1 MGKSKYLTVLASF
14 VLALGLYGC
23 SGENSPVDPV
33 NPDNGGTEKPEAKG
47 KQFRGFIDSTAM
59 RASTASRTFG
69 VYGELDPLTHKTG
82 IRFYWDEEEDKDSPY
97 LYIWDTKNNN
107 WRWFSTRDV
116 LERDPQNRILS
127 AAWTLGGA
135 TLDQETYKLRY
146 GNRAYNNEAYFYSN
160 QEQLIPGQ
168 ASKLRYYGDC
178 GTAIAEDNGLYYD
191 FTLKHSAA
199 FITFMPYA
207 GGAVTDESHKVLV
220 NCKLWRVRISSDQFM
235 GNTGQYFKFNDNGI
249 DQSQWTTSG
258 QKYIQLECAKD
269 NSGTITANYGIP
281 TSKDAA
287 KTNGAIMVLA
297 PGTYTN
303 VKIEYTVYDP
313 VVQSSAIFTK
323 SIPTLTLNPGRNLP
337 IYSAL
342 TCKDYSS
349 QFGLYHMWGA
359 QDNYWNSTFPA
370 SHNWGPLGVPA
381 QINYPSTGQLRY
393 FSNVDAA
400 ALAGPKDAPAG
411 SKDADAP
418 TINLLHWYVTKGDP
432 RWDPE
437 PFTYDGHLFTGR
449 IWFLKASVIADNYG
463 VSVPDMSQKIQGGN
477 DVSAGY
483 TSESRTPSDWSNVPE
498 AQRSN
503 YFYVVPLGY
512 YENGQL
518 KMLQSTSYGYSY
530 FWSST
535 GYAGYGVGSAASKI
549 YAAYLRIQLSNPY
562 TNNSSSYIH
571 IENDYD
577 SENLRTNGY
586 QTWPGEQFTYN

>member
-33 NPDNGGTEKPEAKG
+33 NPNNGGTEKPEAKG

-59 RASTASRTFG
+59 RESNGSRTLG
-69 VYGELDPLTHKTG
+69 VYGELDPVTHKTG
-82 IRFYWDEEEDKDSPY
+82 ITFYWDEIEDDTWPY
-97 LYIWDTKNNN
+97 LFIFNDANSAWYQL
-107 WRWFSTRDV
+107 RTRDV
-116 LERDPQNRILS
+116 LTRDAKNRITS
-127 AAWTLGGA
+127 ASWSLGGLQ
-135 TLDQETYKLRY
+135 LDKETYKIRY
-146 GNRAYNNEAYFYSN
+146 GNNTNSN
-160 QEQLIPGQ
+160 QAAIANNQIQLQPGQ
-168 ASKLRYYGDC
+168 ASNLRSYGDC

-191 FTLKHSAA
+191 FTLKHSASY
-199 FITFMPYA
+199 ITFMPYA
-207 GGAVTDESHKVLV
+207 GGSATDESHKVLV
-220 NCKLWRVRISSDQFM
+220 NCKLWRVKISSDQSMSGVSFS
-235 GNTGQYFKFNDNGI
+235 FNDNGFV
-249 DQSQWTTSG
+249 QSPWPTG
-258 QKYIQLECAKD
+258 GYNFLQLECANNTTQKYD
-269 NSGTITANYGIP
+269 IP
-281 TSKDAA
+281 SSKNAA
-287 KTNGAIMVLA
+287 KDNGAIMVLA

-323 SIPTLTLNPGRNLP
+323 KIPTLTLNPGKNLP

-359 QDNYWNSTFPA
+359 KDYYWNSVFPA
-370 SHNWGPLGVPA
+370 AHNWGQFGIPA
-381 QINYPSTGQLRY
+381 QANYPSTAQLRY
-393 FSNVDAA
+393 FDNVDGAN
-400 ALAGPKDAPAG
+400 AGAVDAPSG
-411 SKDADAP
+411 TLDATAP
-418 TINLLHWYVTKGDP
+418 TANLLHWYMTKGDP

-449 IWFLKASVIADNYG
+449 VWFLKASVIAPLYG
-463 VSVPDMSQKIQGGN
+463 LTESTLSTQILGGSNINNGYQSVN
-477 DVSAGY
+477 A
-483 TSESRTPSDWSNVPE
+483 TPQPWELVPE

-518 KMLQSTSYGYSY
+518 KMLESTSYGHSY

-535 GYAGYGVGSAASKI
+535 AYNYSAGSSYNNNYSF
-549 YAAYLRIQLSNPY
+549 YFRIQISNPY
-562 TNNSSSYIH
+562 TNSSSAYLH
-571 IENDYD
+571 MEGDTDN
-577 SENLRTNGY
+577 ENLRTRGY

>member
-97 LYIWDTKNNN
+97 LYIWDTKVSS

-146 GNRAYNNEAYFYSN
+146 GNRAYNNEAYFYSD
-160 QEQLIPGQ
+160 QEQLVPGQ
-168 ASKLRYYGDC
+168 ANKLRYYGDC

-249 DQSQWTTSG
+249 DQSQWPTGG
-258 QKYIQLECAKD
+258 QKYIQVQCAKD

-281 TSKDAA
+281 STKNAA
-287 KTNGAIMVLA
+287 KTNGAIIVLA

-303 VKIEYTVYDP
+303 VNIEYTVYDP
-313 VVQSSAIFTK
+313 VVKSSAIFTK
-323 SIPTLTLNPGRNLP
+323 KIPTLTLNPGKNLP

-359 QDNYWNSTFPA
+359 KDYYWNSVFPA
-370 SHNWGPLGVPA
+370 AHNWGQFGIPA
-381 QINYPSTGQLRY
+381 QANFPSTGQLRY
-393 FSNVDAA
+393 FDNVDGAN
-400 ALAGPKDAPAG
+400 AGAVDAPSG
-411 SKDADAP
+411 TLDATAP
-418 TINLLHWYVTKGDP
+418 TANLLHWYMTKGDP

-449 IWFLKASVIADNYG
+449 VWFLKKSVIAPLYG
-463 VSVPDMSQKIQGGN
+463 LSEADLSTQILGGSNINNSGYASV
-477 DVSAGY
+477 
-483 TSESRTPSDWSNVPE
+483 TPQPWDLVPE

-518 KMLQSTSYGYSY
+518 KMLESTSYGYSY

-535 GYAGYGVGSAASKI
+535 AYSYSSPGHSRNKDYAFYFQ
-549 YAAYLRIQLSNPY
+549 IQISNPY
-562 TNNSSSYIH
+562 TNSSSAYLH
-571 IENDYD
+571 MEGDYD
-577 SENLRTNGY
+577 SENLRTRGY